1 MRQQNAVI
9 VTSAGGL
16 ENSDYN
22 REHDRWGSSSLP
34 PVKYQGAEAARAQ
47 PECDNLGLGEVQYMV
62 TRLRADM
69 LQSGCCQL
77 AMVTDI
83 PEYWQAGRM
92 YLQSSEPLNM

>member
-1 MRQQNAVI
+1 
-9 VTSAGGL
+9 
-16 ENSDYN
+16 
-22 REHDRWGSSSLP
+22 
-34 PVKYQGAEAARAQ
+34 
-47 PECDNLGLGEVQYMV
+47 MV